1 MIHFVSKRYSKNH
14 KEKIIMKKVLATL
27 LAVVVLF
34 TFCACGSSNQEQTGL
49 DGADQ
54 TQDADTQQDTT
65 SGSDLK
71 TDPDAPRYTSDGEL
85 IVEEDLPASDSDL
98 SE

>member
-1 MIHFVSKRYSKNH
+1 
-14 KEKIIMKKVLATL
+14 MKKLLTTL
-27 LAVVVLF
+27 LAVIMLF
-34 TFCACGSSNQEQTGL
+34 AFCACGSSNQEQTGL
-49 DGADQ
+49 DGAD
-54 TQDADTQQDTT
+54 TTETTDAA

>member
-1 MIHFVSKRYSKNH
+1 
-14 KEKIIMKKVLATL
+14 MKKLLATL
-27 LAVVVLF
+27 LAVIMLF
-34 TFCACGSSNQEQTGL
+34 TFCACGSSDQEQTGL
-49 DGADQ
+49 DGTDKTEA
-54 TQDADTQQDTT
+54 TDTDTA

-85 IVEEDLPASDSDL
+85 IVEEDIPASNSDL